1 MQILME
7 GREAAQNWEKDVR
20 ALNERTEETLQDVSN
35 LLQSVRNFSEGTLV
49 DEIFDV
55 GTTLVTSTTKLMEG
69 MNKIYDVI
77 DGLLNFLQSLF
88 TGATE
93 AQSDTKKYID

>member
-20 ALNERTEETLQDVSN
+20 ALNERPEETLQDVSN

-69 MNKIYDVI
+69 MNKI
-77 DGLLNFLQSLF
+77 
-88 TGATE
+88 
-93 AQSDTKKYID
+93 